1 MAPEGRSGRDAQM
14 TPGAATPAA
23 ASGPARQAR
32 AVRRNSRIVWCLI
45 GLKIAGNVLRSR
57 QSYALLTVG
66 AIMLAALARQAREN
80 QAQLVARLIAW
91 DRRQRQA
98 LRGQLPARPGQ
109 RRTR

>member
-1 MAPEGRSGRDAQM
+1 MVPEVRSGRDAQM
-14 TPGAATPAA
+14 APGAANPAA
-23 ASGPARQAR
+23 ATGPARQAR
-32 AVRRNSRIVWCLI
+32 LVRRNSRIVWSLI
-45 GLKIAGNVLRSR
+45 GPKMAGNVLRSR
-57 QSYALLTVG
+57 ESYVLMTVG

-80 QAQLVARLIAW
+80 QTQVLARLIAW